1 MTANSKESYVSYLNK
16 LIGEYINTYHLSIR
30 KKSVNT
36 DYSTLSEKIES
47 SSKLAKFKVGY
58 RARIAKYKQ
67 IFSRDYTADWSR
79 KIFLID
85 SVLKANPWAYK
96 DLNGERN

>member
-47 SSKLAKFKVGY
+47 SSKLAKFKVG
-58 RARIAKYKQ
+58 
-67 IFSRDYTADWSR
+67 
-79 KIFLID
+79 
-85 SVLKANPWAYK
+85 
-96 DLNGERN
+96 